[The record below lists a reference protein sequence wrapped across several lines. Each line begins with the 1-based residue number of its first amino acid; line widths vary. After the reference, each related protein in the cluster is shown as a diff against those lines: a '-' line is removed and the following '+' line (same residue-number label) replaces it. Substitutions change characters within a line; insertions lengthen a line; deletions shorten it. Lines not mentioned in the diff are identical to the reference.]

1 MTRPSPAARAAAG
14 AQIGQ
19 LRTSQS
25 SAPAR
30 LMPGRHPA
38 VKRRPTDPDPAES
51 VERDPQIVAAT
62 SVAFFTPSPVS
73 RTSSGCGGSWV
84 PSGSGV
90 MEIPRQRANE
100 FWKNRPGIGH
110 SVSPGSRR
118 SRRAVSSEAR
128 YSREHTADQ
137 GIQAGA
143 LLLLLSICG
152 RVRWTG
158 TAEASMRKPSDL
170 FMPAGL

>member
-1 MTRPSPAARAAAG
+1 MCRWPRSATRMTRPSPAARAAAG

-118 SRRAVSSEAR
+118 SRRAAFLQRTIFSRAYGRPRDPGWCPSSLAF
-128 YSREHTADQ
+128 
-137 GIQAGA
+137 
-143 LLLLLSICG
+143 
-152 RVRWTG
+152 
-158 TAEASMRKPSDL
+158 DL
-170 FMPAGL
+170 RSSSLDGHS